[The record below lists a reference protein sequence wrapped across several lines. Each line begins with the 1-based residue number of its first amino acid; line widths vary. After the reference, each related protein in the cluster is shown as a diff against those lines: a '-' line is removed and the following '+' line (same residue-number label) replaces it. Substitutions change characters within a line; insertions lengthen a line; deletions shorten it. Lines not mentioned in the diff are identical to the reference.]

1 MGDEPGIEI
10 PGTGL
15 DRQDQI
21 LDILVQDLDFPS
33 FFIVNIFLLLI
44 VLLLSIPATKFL
56 SKINLDDNEFVEGQ
70 TIINP
75 KAISPKIIDRTMTIN
90 FVAKVDSSLEW
101 KFKPLQD
108 TIDVRIGENKIIEYE
123 GKNLSNRTITSTA
136 NFIAEP
142 EAFQAY
148 LVKTECFCFTEQTL
162 KPGESKIFTMVFYI
176 DPSLDSDWYFDDL
189 KELVFTYE
197 FSEYK
202 S

>member
-1 MGDEPGIEI
+1 MQYKKNKFLI
-10 PGTGL
+10 
-15 DRQDQI
+15 
-21 LDILVQDLDFPS
+21 

-75 KAISPKIIDRTMTIN
+75 KAISPKIIDRKITIN
-90 FVAKVDSSLEW
+90 FIAKVDSSLEW

-108 TIDVRIGENKIIEYE
+108 TIDVKIGENKIIEYE

-162 KPGESKIFTMVFYI
+162 KSGESKIFTMVFYI

>member
-1 MGDEPGIEI
+1 
-10 PGTGL
+10 
-15 DRQDQI
+15 
-21 LDILVQDLDFPS
+21 VQYKKNKFLI

-75 KAISPKIIDRTMTIN
+75 KAISPKIIDRKITIN
-90 FVAKVDSSLEW
+90 FIAKVDSSLEW

-108 TIDVRIGENKIIEYE
+108 TIDVKIGENKIIEYE

-162 KPGESKIFTMVFYI
+162 KSGESKIFTMVFYI

>member
-1 MGDEPGIEI
+1 MQYKKNKFLI
-10 PGTGL
+10 
-15 DRQDQI
+15 
-21 LDILVQDLDFPS
+21 

-56 SKINLDDNEFVEGQ
+56 SKINLDDNEFVEDQ

-75 KAISPKIIDRTMTIN
+75 KAISPKIIDRKITIN
-90 FVAKVDSSLEW
+90 FVAKVDTSLEW

-108 TIDVRIGENKIIEYE
+108 TIDVKVGENKIIEYE